1 MATAYNIMKNTARA
15 GNAVIGIGCYSAV
28 MEKRN
33 NDSEVIKISNN
44 AFDPWLHYY
53 EKVIKPLAF
62 EGNPCV
68 PRIHSFYI
76 DHQND
81 YYIATM
87 ERLESNTWSNHFEWV
102 REYIVD
108 ECEWRFRQ
116 YMDEHPL
123 VFPYPN
129 AMIRL
134 CDEIRKWTDAIT
146 EGDCGDIRET
156 WDWDE
161 VHHAVKLDL
170 HCANFMFRE
179 EQLVITDPYSNVD
192 MDDVCSVE
200 DCAENHGRLEIA

>member
-1 MATAYNIMKNTARA
+1 
-15 GNAVIGIGCYSAV
+15 
-28 MEKRN
+28 MEKRT

-44 AFDPWLHYY
+44 TYDPWLHYY
-53 EKVIKPLAF
+53 EKIIKPLAF

-76 DHQND
+76 DYQNE

-87 ERLESNTWSNHFEWV
+87 ERLESDNYNDYFEWV

-108 ECEWRFRQ
+108 EHEMRFRVF
-116 YMDEHPL
+116 MDEHPH

-129 AMIRL
+129 AMIRV

-146 EGDCGDIRET
+146 EGDCDDILNNWES
-156 WDWDE
+156 DE
-161 VHHAVKLDL
+161 LHEAVKLDL
-170 HCANFMFRE
+170 HSANFMFRG

-200 DCAENHGRLEIA
+200 DWAENYGRLEVA

>member
-146 EGDCGDIRET
+146 EGDCDDIRET

-200 DCAENHGRLEIA
+200 DWAETHGGLEIA

>member
-1 MATAYNIMKNTARA
+1 MATAYKIMKNTARA
-15 GNAVIGIGCYSAV
+15 GNAVLGIGCYSAV
-28 MEKRN
+28 MEKRS

-44 AFDPWLHYY
+44 TYDPWLHYY
-53 EKVIKPLAF
+53 EKIIQPLAF

-87 ERLESNTWSNHFEWV
+87 ERLESDNYNDYYEYV

-108 ECEWRFRQ
+108 ENRGTFMKFMAENP
-116 YMDEHPL
+116 E
-123 VFPYPN
+123 VFPYPV

-146 EGDCGDIRET
+146 EGDCDDIRET

-161 VHHAVKLDL
+161 IHHAVKLDL
-170 HCANFMFRE
+170 HSANFMFRG
-179 EQLVITDPYSNVD
+179 EQMVITDPYSNVD

-200 DCAENHGRLEIA
+200 DWADNHGRLELV

>member
-15 GNAVIGIGCYSAV
+15 GNAVLGIGCYSAV
-28 MEKRN
+28 MEKRT

-44 AFDPWLHYY
+44 TYDPWLHYY
-53 EKVIKPLAF
+53 EKIIQPLAF

-76 DHQND
+76 DHQNE

-87 ERLESNTWSNHFEWV
+87 ERLDPDNYNDYYESV

-108 ECEWRFRQ
+108 EHEMRFRKF
-116 YMDEHPL
+116 MDEHPH

-129 AMIRL
+129 AMIRV

-146 EGDCGDIRET
+146 EGDCDDILNN
-156 WDWDE
+156 WDFDE
-161 VHHAVKLDL
+161 INGAVKLDL
-170 HCANFMFRE
+170 HSANFMFRG

-200 DCAENHGRLEIA
+200 DWAENHGRLEVA

>member
-146 EGDCGDIRET
+146 EGDCVDIRET
-156 WDWDE
+156 WDCDE

-200 DCAENHGRLEIA
+200 DWAENHGRLEIA

>member
-44 AFDPWLHYY
+44 AYDPWLHYY

-200 DCAENHGRLEIA
+200 DWAETHGGLEIA

>member
-87 ERLESNTWSNHFEWV
+87 ERLESNTWNDHFEWV

>member
-1 MATAYNIMKNTARA
+1 MATAYKIMKNTARA
-15 GNAVIGIGCYSAV
+15 GNAVLGIGCYSAV
-28 MEKRN
+28 MEKRTN
-33 NDSEVIKISNN
+33 HSEVIKISNN
-44 AFDPWLHYY
+44 TFDPWLHYY
-53 EKVIKPLAF
+53 EKVIQQLAF

-87 ERLESNTWSNHFEWV
+87 ERLESDNYNDYYEYV

-108 ECEWRFRQ
+108 ENRGTFMKFMAENPR
-116 YMDEHPL
+116 
-123 VFPYPN
+123 VFPYPV

-146 EGDCGDIRET
+146 EGDCDDIRET

-161 VHHAVKLDL
+161 IHHAVKLDL
-170 HCANFMFRE
+170 HSANFMFRG
-179 EQLVITDPYSNVD
+179 EQMVITDPYSNVD

-200 DCAENHGRLEIA
+200 DWAENHGRLELV

>member
-15 GNAVIGIGCYSAV
+15 GNAVLGIGCYSAV

-44 AFDPWLHYY
+44 AYDPWLHYY
-53 EKVIKPLAF
+53 EKVIKPLTF

-68 PRIHSFYI
+68 PRVDSFYI
-76 DHQND
+76 DYQND

-87 ERLESNTWSNHFEWV
+87 ERLESDNYNDYYEYV
-102 REYIVD
+102 RDYIVD
-108 ECEWRFRQ
+108 EHEMRFRVF
-116 YMDEHPL
+116 MDEHPR

-146 EGDCGDIRET
+146 EGDCDDISDNWEF
-156 WDWDE
+156 DE
-161 VHHAVKLDL
+161 IHEAVKLDL
-170 HCANFMFRE
+170 HSANFMFRG

-200 DCAENHGRLEIA
+200 DWADNYGRLEVT